1 MDNPIYQYLI
11 ALLKEYTVSDFHLHA
26 GHPLAVRV
34 HGELKHFPDML
45 IKGEDLN
52 ALIKKELPED
62 WYLRFELTKDIDFAF
77 VIGQQRFRASAFMT
91 MEGIGLVLRVIVAEI
106 PNIEKLGLPPAA
118 HNVLT
123 LTEGLVLVT
132 GATGSGKSTS
142 LAAMIDKINRTRGE
156 NIITVE
162 DPIEYVHT
170 SLMSLISQREV
181 GKDTNSF
188 ATALKGALRQ
198 DPDIIM
204 MGELRDYETV
214 SMALTAAETGHLVF
228 GTLHTNGAP
237 ETINR
242 LVDVFPSEE
251 QNKTRGQLS
260 MSLRMIMTQR
270 LLKRKGGGR
279 IGAFEVLVNTPAVS
293 NLIRENKIAQIGNM
307 MATGQRDGMILMDKY
322 IELLKSK
329 DLIE

>member
-1 MDNPIYQYLI
+1 MSSMDNPIYQYLI

-204 MGELRDYETV
+204 MG
-214 SMALTAAETGHLVF
+214 
-228 GTLHTNGAP
+228 
-237 ETINR
+237 
-242 LVDVFPSEE
+242 
-251 QNKTRGQLS
+251 
-260 MSLRMIMTQR
+260 
-270 LLKRKGGGR
+270 
-279 IGAFEVLVNTPAVS
+279 
-293 NLIRENKIAQIGNM
+293 
-307 MATGQRDGMILMDKY
+307 
-322 IELLKSK
+322 
-329 DLIE
+329 